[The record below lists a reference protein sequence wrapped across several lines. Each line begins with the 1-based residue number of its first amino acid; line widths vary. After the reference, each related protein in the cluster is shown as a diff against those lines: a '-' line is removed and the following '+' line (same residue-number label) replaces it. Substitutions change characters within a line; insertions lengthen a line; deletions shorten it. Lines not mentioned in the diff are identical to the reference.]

1 MEMLLETG
9 NNFPDNQSDLPSVEN
24 SLSSLENGYPQA
36 DSYPHTVRIVEVGP
50 RDGLQRE
57 PTPISTDDKVS
68 LIEGLVA
75 AGLKRIQVTSFVHPR
90 LVPQMADAEEVCAR
104 LPKRA
109 GVTYSGLALNLKGVE
124 RAQKAGLAQVD
135 ISVSANDAHS
145 RRNANRS
152 IEEALAEFKEMAK
165 QARTFGMVVRG
176 GIQCAFGYQNADDV
190 QTETVMAIARHHL
203 DLGLDELAL
212 ADSSG
217 FANPRKLTS
226 LLKSIVLLA
235 EDTPVVLHLHDTRGL
250 GLANVLAAIR
260 CGIVAFDTAFGGLGG
275 CPFIDGATGNIA
287 TEDTVYM
294 LEEMGIQTGVNLSR
308 LSQISR
314 EYEKKLGQTL
324 PGKVYQLMPEP
335 A

>member
-1 MEMLLETG
+1 MKMVLDG
-9 NNFPDNQSDLPSVEN
+9 NNLPSSV
-24 SLSSLENGYPQA
+24 
-36 DSYPHTVRIVEVGP
+36 TIVEVGP

-68 LIEGLVA
+68 LIESLVA
-75 AGLKRIQVTSFVHPR
+75 AGLKYIQVTSFVHPR

-104 LPKRA
+104 IPNRSD
-109 GVTYSGLALNLKGVE
+109 VVYSGLALNLKGVE
-124 RAQKAGLAQVD
+124 RAQAAGLAQVD

-152 IEEALAEFKEMAK
+152 VEEALAEFKSMYD
-165 QARTFGMVVRG
+165 QARYYGMTVRG

-190 QTETVMAIARHHL
+190 RPETVIAIARHHL
-203 DLGLDELAL
+203 DLGVDQLAL

-217 FANPRKLTS
+217 FANPRTMTA
-226 LLKSIVLLA
+226 LLEQIMALA
-235 EDTPVVLHLHDTRGL
+235 GNTPVVLHLHDTRGM
-250 GLANVLAAIR
+250 GLVNVLAALR
-260 CGIVAFDTAFGGLGG
+260 CGARVFDTAFGGLGG

-294 LEEMGIQTGVNLSR
+294 LEEMGIQTGVDLRQMS
-308 LSQISR
+308 SISR
-314 EYEKKLGQTL
+314 QFERKLGQTL
-324 PGKVYQLMPEP
+324 PGKMYRLS